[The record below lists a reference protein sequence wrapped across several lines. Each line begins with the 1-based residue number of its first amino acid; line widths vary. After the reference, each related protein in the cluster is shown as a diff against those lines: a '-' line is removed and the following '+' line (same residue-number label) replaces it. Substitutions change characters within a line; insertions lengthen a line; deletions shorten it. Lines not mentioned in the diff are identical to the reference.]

1 MMSIWGSF
9 KREGPSSL
17 WSAGWLPEM
26 DRDHEGAEIDPSLAD
41 GLYNGPSRG
50 HVQKRYAELIGMP
63 RGYGYGAT
71 MGAWILDYLTNW
83 AGEWSEIIHSKMSY
97 RSPALLGDVT
107 YLNGEVTQLGF
118 DPDSGRPVATVSV
131 TMTNQRDEI
140 MASGDAEIRLP
151 NPD

>member
-1 MMSIWGSF
+1 M
-9 KREGPSSL
+9 
-17 WSAGWLPEM
+17 
-26 DRDHEGAEIDPSLAD
+26 
-41 GLYNGPSRG
+41 
-50 HVQKRYAELIGMP
+50 
-63 RGYGYGAT
+63 
-71 MGAWILDYLTNW
+71 
-83 AGEWSEIIHSKMSY
+83 
-97 RSPALLGDVT
+97 T